1 MQILRVIALLS
12 FCTCSAGA
20 QESNTDILRNS
31 EVIGEIGVKGVHR
44 CGSWPIQHQGLRGC
58 EYAVLKR
65 EDLQTVLN
73 LRQEFFQICLNCQG
87 NRCIEKV
94 WREDRMM
101 EKLLCKRLFLTP
113 TRISRPDFFGHRISP
128 MRVWFTFK
136 ISSKGKVED
145 IEVVSFEGDIAEA
158 ELLQLIR
165 DGAMQT
171 RFEPLVIADMA
182 YEIVDLHDAF
192 VLDDF

>member
-1 MQILRVIALLS
+1 MQILRFIALLS
-12 FCTCSAGA
+12 FCTCSSSA
-20 QESNTDILRNS
+20 QEADTDVLRNN
-31 EVIGEIGVKGVHR
+31 EVIEEVGVKGVNR

-73 LRQEFFQICLNCQG
+73 LRPKFLETCLNCQG
-87 NRCIEKV
+87 NRCNGKV
-94 WREDRMM
+94 WREDRML
-101 EKLLCKRLFLTP
+101 EKLLCKRLFWTP
-113 TRISRPDFFGHRISP
+113 TRILRPDFFSHRVSP

-136 ISSKGKVED
+136 ISTKGKVED
-145 IEVVSFEGDIAEA
+145 IEVVSFEGNIAEA

-165 DGAMQT
+165 DGAKQT
-171 RFEPLVIADMA
+171 RFELLVIADMA
-182 YEIVDLHDAF
+182 YEVVGLHDAF